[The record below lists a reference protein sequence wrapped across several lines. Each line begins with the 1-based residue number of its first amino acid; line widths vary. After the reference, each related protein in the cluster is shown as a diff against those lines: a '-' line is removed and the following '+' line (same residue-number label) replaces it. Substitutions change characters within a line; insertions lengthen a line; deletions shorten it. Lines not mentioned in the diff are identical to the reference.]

1 MYDAS
6 GIKAGRGRKA
16 LVTVSSREESIIANA
31 LESGIGVAQA
41 TVLVNLDRE
50 RRQVPPISYSA
61 VQRYQS
67 NSSAIDM
74 HKRSTKKSGLGDPE
88 SIWAKVTISSR
99 VSVPHALVRTTSARA
114 RARARLRMQIV
125 AIPS

>member
-16 LVTVSSREESIIANA
+16 LVKANSREENIIANA
-31 LESGIGVAQA
+31 LGSGIGVAQA

-74 HKRSTKKSGLGDPE
+74 HKRSTKKRGLGDPE
-88 SIWAKVTISSR
+88 AGSLASSLGR
-99 VSVPHALVRTTSARA
+99 SSAVYTVHFVRE
-114 RARARLRMQIV
+114 V
-125 AIPS
+125 APGWRFL

>member
-6 GIKAGRGRKA
+6 GTEAGRGREA
-16 LVTVSSREESIIANA
+16 LVTVGSREESIIANA

-67 NSSAIDM
+67 NSTAVDM
-74 HKRSTKKSGLGDPE
+74 HKRSTEKSGLGDPD

-99 VSVPHALVRTTSARA
+99 VSVSYSSVRTTSARA
-114 RARARLRMQIV
+114 RARARLRMQI
-125 AIPS
+125 AAMPS